1 MVSFSLHLKFIRSQ
15 LEFRVG
21 SILTFISYI
30 LFGLQIQRESLL
42 KRFSRKMRSDH
53 VYLYISSL
61 ILMIIRSLMFAVSL
75 NLWPIANYFILLVGF
90 IPTELLQ

>member
-1 MVSFSLHLKFIRSQ
+1 MVSLSLHLKFIRSQ

-42 KRFSRKMRSDH
+42 KRFSRKMRSH
-53 VYLYISSL
+53 VYLYITSL

-75 NLWPIANYFILLVGF
+75 NLWPIANYFKLLVGF
-90 IPTELLQ
+90 IPTELFQ